1 MTLLELQE
9 ILGQRIKIAVDNT
22 LYTAERMEEAE
33 ISRAVAS
40 LAKQMINNADIVLRT
55 DKLTAEGR
63 LQHSNIQKM
72 VGRNEKQNNGKSKGL
87 DQGTPQ

>member
-22 LYTAERMEEAE
+22 LSTAERMEEAE

-40 LAKQMINNADIVLRT
+40 LAKQKYAIKTACHNFPDIIQLGDAFHARNHNWLS
-55 DKLTAEGR
+55 DRSR
-63 LQHSNIQKM
+63 LIMENSA
-72 VGRNEKQNNGKSKGL
+72 KGAL
-87 DQGTPQ
+87 DWKN